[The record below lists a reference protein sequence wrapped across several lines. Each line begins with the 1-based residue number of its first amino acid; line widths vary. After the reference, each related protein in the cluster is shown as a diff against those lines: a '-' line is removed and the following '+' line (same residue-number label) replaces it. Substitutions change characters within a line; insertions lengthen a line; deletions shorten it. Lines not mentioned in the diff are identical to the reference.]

1 MHLQVTAGAK
11 FAYGFSKVAA
21 TVFTVALIPLDTNF
35 YRFDLWLMKVVTA
48 VINSLGKDIGI
59 KEYIYLIIISV

>member
-1 MHLQVTAGAK
+1 MPVHVSRVFLTLTG
-11 FAYGFSKVAA
+11 YGI
-21 TVFTVALIPLDTNF
+21 IPLDTHN
-35 YRFDLWLMKVVTA
+35 RFDHWLMKVVTA